1 MTDPVRLALAGWLSL
16 REIKL
21 VHVWRTGSHWSAM
34 MEYPY
39 DPTAKKQREPTAVT
53 TGTGDSAIAA
63 VVRGLDNLH
72 MSGIECRL
80 FILAYMAVLMEKSL

>member
-21 VHVWRTGSHWSAM
+21 VHVWRTGNHWSAM

-53 TGTGDSAIAA
+53 TGTGDSAISA
-63 VVRGLDNLH
+63 VTKGLDNLN
-72 MSGIECRL
+72 MAGLDFRL
-80 FILAYMAVLMEKSL
+80 FVVGYMAQLMERAR